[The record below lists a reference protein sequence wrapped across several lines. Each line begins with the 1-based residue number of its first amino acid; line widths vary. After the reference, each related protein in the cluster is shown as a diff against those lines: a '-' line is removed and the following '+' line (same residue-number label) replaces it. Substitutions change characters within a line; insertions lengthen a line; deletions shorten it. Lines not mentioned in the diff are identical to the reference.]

1 VIVVDSS
8 VWIDFF
14 HGVSTPEVERLDGL
28 LGVTPLAIGDLVLV
42 EVMQG
47 FRTDQDVATARQLFR
62 SLALLPMLGGSN
74 AWKAAENYRRLR
86 EDEKRI
92 DVGLVRGG
100 IGEVE
105 EAPHLV
111 SLGVVGYEVLWVF
124 CHGRQT
130 LDDLPGLRGK
140 TVAIGGKGAG
150 MRRLVRTRLA
160 AIPHVL
166 AEPGPVIAPVDVQPD
181 GVLMSLRVAA
191 LPDHHAQVVDE
202 VNRVVV
208 EQFGPVA

>member
-74 AWKAAENYRRLR
+74 AWKAAENYRQLR
-86 EDEKRI
+86 SKGITVRKTI
-92 DVGLVRGG
+92 DGIIATACIEANLPLLFSDRDFRPYVEHLGL
-100 IGEVE
+100 EV
-105 EAPHLV
+105 A
-111 SLGVVGYEVLWVF
+111 
-124 CHGRQT
+124 
-130 LDDLPGLRGK
+130 
-140 TVAIGGKGAG
+140 
-150 MRRLVRTRLA
+150 
-160 AIPHVL
+160 
-166 AEPGPVIAPVDVQPD
+166 
-181 GVLMSLRVAA
+181 
-191 LPDHHAQVVDE
+191 
-202 VNRVVV
+202 
-208 EQFGPVA
+208 